1 MGQNPRNLEYRWGFL
16 CFAVGKRTAA
26 ISGKYFYI
34 ALVSKLYFFQMYFKT
49 NLFKMLSCFF
59 FSSMHPCIE
68 RRVDVFRS
76 INDFKNL
83 FSDGERT

>member
-34 ALVSKLYFFQMYFKT
+34 ALVSKLYFFRCILKQIYLKC
-49 NLFKMLSCFF
+49 SPAFF

-76 INDFKNL
+76 INDFRNL